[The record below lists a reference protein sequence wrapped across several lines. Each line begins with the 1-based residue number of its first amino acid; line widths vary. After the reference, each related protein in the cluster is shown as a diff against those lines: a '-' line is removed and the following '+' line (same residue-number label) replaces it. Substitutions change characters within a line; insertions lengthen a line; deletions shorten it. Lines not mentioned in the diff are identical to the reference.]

1 MTFHFAYPNVL
12 PRSNI
17 YIGCGRYA
25 VFPPEKE
32 PDIAYQEVLEA
43 PMTPNRNLLARA
55 LQLLA
60 VERYHSRNRL
70 FHIQDQTEHIYQGD
84 SLDLAWLLAQIH
96 CSRNLCCPVN
106 GDIWCTG
113 ILDLDKDGVHLLGV
127 NHDAFCLKLEA
138 FLDPANPDTLFIVPL
153 ANINSQTVAIC
164 EKRGAAIR
172 QLDSCSRRLCKSN
185 QKQVLAVPAN
195 GMIRLL
201 EFLFIKKKIT
211 RTVAGGI
218 LLLTAIFLGC
228 WFASP
233 YLPTFFPE
241 TAVEKEHAEKNDTT
255 GEEIITE
262 TLQPEAEQQTVVSEQ
277 QNRADIQKKEAP
289 AQQSAKSSQQ
299 KTTPQ
304 QQQQQIPTTAQQQ
317 QPIPQN
323 NTAPQKTSAQQIVAA
338 IKRGD
343 FQLLTA
349 FLQADGHNEN
359 ISQKERLL
367 QQQIASPTTVK
378 AQLRYQLANGK
389 KGETIFT
396 GEGVLPLFLTR
407 MDYYRLVITIDSS
420 AEKLWLYALQVDS
433 LGKLSMLFPNA
444 ALGSTNPISK
454 TERRVLIP
462 ESSAH
467 WLVLDNLPENE
478 KKQISEN
485 IYLLLSPWPAED
497 IEKLLPSLT
506 EEPQNAAGLAILQQ
520 LKKREKIKIPA
531 LYYHYWSFS
540 HVRPEQPFN
549 GDKPVEQNQT
559 AAHHNKE

>member
-32 PDIAYQEVLEA
+32 PENSAYKEVLEA

-55 LQLLA
+55 VQLLA

-96 CSRNLCCPVN
+96 CSRELCCPVT

-113 ILDLDKDGVHLLGV
+113 ILDLDKDGVHLLAV

-153 ANINSQTVAIC
+153 ANINSQTVALC
-164 EKRGAAIR
+164 EKRGAAVQ
-172 QLDSCSRRLCKSN
+172 QLDSCSRRLHRSR

-195 GMIRLL
+195 GMARLL
-201 EFLFIKKKIT
+201 EFLFIRKNIT

-228 WFASP
+228 WFARP
-233 YLPTFFPE
+233 YLPAFFPE
-241 TAVEKEHAEKNDTT
+241 TVVEKERAEKDDTT
-255 GEEIITE
+255 DEESITE
-262 TLQPEAEQQTVVSEQ
+262 PRQPKTGQQT
-277 QNRADIQKKEAP
+277 AGP
-289 AQQSAKSSQQ
+289 SQQ
-299 KTTPQ
+299 QTTPHQ
-304 QQQQQIPTTAQQQ
+304 VPAATQQQQ
-317 QPIPQN
+317 QPIPQG
-323 NTAPQKTSAQQIVAA
+323 NTAPQKISAQQIVAA
-338 IKRGD
+338 VKRGD
-343 FQLLTA
+343 FQPLTA
-349 FLQADGHNEN
+349 FLQAGGHNDN

-367 QQQIASPTTVK
+367 QQQSASPTAVK
-378 AQLRYQLANGK
+378 AELRYQLANGK
-389 KGETIFT
+389 KGETTFT

-407 MDYYRLVITIDSS
+407 MDYYRLVITIDSP

-433 LGKLSMLFPNA
+433 LGKSSILFPNA

-467 WLVLDNLPENE
+467 WLVLDKLPEEE
-478 KKQISEN
+478 KKQIREN

-497 IEKLLPSLT
+497 IEKLLPMLT
-506 EEPQNAAGLAILQQ
+506 EEPQNAAGLTILQQ
-520 LKKREKIKIPA
+520 LRKREKIKIPA
-531 LYYHYWSFS
+531 LYYLQWSFF
-540 HVRPEQPFN
+540 HGRAEQTFN
-549 GDKPVEQNQT
+549 EDKKN
-559 AAHHNKE
+559 NKL